1 MAKQC
6 YMKCQ
11 GMTWEGMKR
20 CSSAGVSAA
29 VQGWQDPLGTQAL
42 VQLYT
47 GPQLSVGQTDAGK
60 GEL

>member
-1 MAKQC
+1 
-6 YMKCQ
+6 MKCQ

-29 VQGWQDPLGTQAL
+29 VQGWQDPLGAQAL